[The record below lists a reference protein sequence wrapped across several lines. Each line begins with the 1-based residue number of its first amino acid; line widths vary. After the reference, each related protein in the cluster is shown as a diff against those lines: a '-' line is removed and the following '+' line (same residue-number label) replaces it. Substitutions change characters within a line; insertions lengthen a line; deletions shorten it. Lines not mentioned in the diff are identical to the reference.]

1 MKQLW
6 MVVLIVL
13 NLFGVSA
20 QMQKNVFVSET
31 GGLRSKFTEDEAKNV
46 THLSLSGRLNAL
58 DFKVLRD
65 EFDKLQ
71 FLDLTNADIKLY
83 VGKEGTYPEGKRYVY
98 PMSCIPAYAFKGK
111 KSLKQIVLPAKLAN
125 VEDAAFL
132 GCESLRIVQM
142 KKKKPSNL
150 LPQALSDSLTTV
162 FVPLGCRDSYWRKS
176 QWKDFNLLEGEPI
189 TVFVTVNEPGTLEDE
204 IRKTGYRLDQV
215 NVLSITGSLDLEDFK
230 NIRDNMPYLVS
241 VDLTGIDNGLIPE
254 FTFSQKRYLMFIDFP
269 KTLEEIGQRAF
280 SGCIHLCGVLTLP
293 EGMQYLG
300 DSTFLGCDR
309 LQAVMMNGK
318 NVK

>member
-6 MVVLIVL
+6 MAILVFCTI
-13 NLFGVSA
+13 FGVSA
-20 QMQKNVFVSET
+20 QTQKNVFVSEA
-31 GGLRSKFTEDEAKNV
+31 GGLRAEFTEDEAKNV
-46 THLSLSGRLNAL
+46 THLSLSGKLNAL

-65 EFDKLQ
+65 EFEKLQ
-71 FLDLTNADIKLY
+71 FLDLTSADIKLY
-83 VGKEGTYPEGKRYVY
+83 VGKKGTYPDEKTYVY
-98 PMSCIPAYAFKGK
+98 PTNCIPAYAFKDK

-132 GCESLRIVQM
+132 GCDSLRICQM

-150 LPQALSDSLTTV
+150 LPQALSDSLTTL
-162 FVPLGCRDSYWRKS
+162 FVPLGCRDVYWRKP
-176 QWKDFNLLEGEPI
+176 QWKNFNILEGDPI
-189 TVFVTVNEPGTLEDE
+189 SVSINVVEPGTLETE

-215 NVLSITGSLDLEDFK
+215 NVLEITGSLDLSDFK

-241 VDLTGIDNGLIPE
+241 IDLSGINNGLIPE
-254 FTFSQKRYLMFIDFP
+254 FTFVQKRYLMFIDFP
-269 KTLEEIGQRAF
+269 KELKEIGQRAF

-300 DSTFLGCDR
+300 DSAFLGCDR

-318 NVK
+318 NMK